1 MTLKVDA
8 KFPPKKLICCFKN
21 DKDLV
26 SFDLSTGNSQ
36 NVHFYCSFCAKY
48 LTLDLS
54 SDT

>member
-8 KFPPKKLICCFKN
+8 KFPKKLICCFKN

-36 NVHFYCSFCAKY
+36 NGHFYWFILCKAINV
-48 LTLDLS
+48 
-54 SDT
+54 